1 MNFGGYRKKVLLAGV
16 ANLGSGR
23 VILHDLDEE
32 YVMTFPSGYG
42 RSIMSTPWVELGGKV
57 RCSVFESWIFG
68 IFDRVETALCSVF
81 SFFERS
87 FVRRVFLV
95 WSRTPRKQLE

>member
-1 MNFGGYRKKVLLAGV
+1 MIYWINYLVVRKLFIDYAIFAGV

-23 VILHDLDEE
+23 VILHDLGEE

-57 RCSVFESWIFG
+57 R
-68 IFDRVETALCSVF
+68 
-81 SFFERS
+81 
-87 FVRRVFLV
+87 
-95 WSRTPRKQLE
+95 